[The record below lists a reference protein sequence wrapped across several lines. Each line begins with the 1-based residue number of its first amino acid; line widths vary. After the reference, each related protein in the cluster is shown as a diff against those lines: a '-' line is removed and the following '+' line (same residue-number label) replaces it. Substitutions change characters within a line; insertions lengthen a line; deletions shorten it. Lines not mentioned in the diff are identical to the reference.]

1 MLIQVDAAQLEW
13 RVCLELC
20 RDETGIREVL
30 EKQDTHSLNQQA
42 FNLPSRLISKIYLF
56 RTIFNHGK
64 GYSFTVDPNFMHVS
78 TSMKYWDDVGEKFY
92 TKYAGLE
99 ALYQTNMALVASGKP
114 LIGPLG
120 RFWPL
125 KMERDWKGE
134 LKLPE
139 TKVVNY
145 PVQGTG
151 ADVMSIARVS
161 FWNRLRA
168 RGWTEVKL
176 VSSVHDSIVVDAPAH
191 YLEPI
196 AQLFHD
202 VFRDLVPNIRK
213 LFNYEWIVPLEC
225 EVKAGNNLKDMTKV
239 TF

>member
-1 MLIQVDAAQLEW
+1 
-13 RVCLELC
+13 
-20 RDETGIREVL
+20 
-30 EKQDTHSLNQQA
+30 
-42 FNLPSRLISKIYLF
+42 
-56 RTIFNHGK
+56 
-64 GYSFTVDPNFMHVS
+64 MHVS
-78 TSMKYWDDVGEKFY
+78 TSVKYWDDVGEKFY

-99 ALYQTNMALVASGKP
+99 QLYQTNMALVASGKP

-125 KMERDWKGE
+125 KMEIDWKGE

-151 ADVMSIARVS
+151 ADVMAIARVS
-161 FWNRLRA
+161 FMRRLQ
-168 RGWTEVKL
+168 KL
-176 VSSVHDSIVVDAPAH
+176 NLKDVVLISSVHDSIVVDAPA
-191 YLEPI
+191 YRLKTVAE
-196 AQLFHD
+196 LFHA
-202 VFRDLVPNIRK
+202 VFADLVSNIK
-213 LFNYEWIVPLEC
+213 KVFNYEWIVPLEC